1 MSDRPAGRRVRV
13 VVLAMAVAAVAG
25 VGFLTWSIA
34 TSGSPERRAAAARDL
49 AAGIEVSVGVHAVS
63 HRATLAI
70 ADFGIEEGVRLVPVR
85 ILDEIQLE
93 LRLESNVDVALA
105 EPPRVCL
112 VGPHWAPDDAGLS
125 DRCWGEPDLGA
136 LLAAQLEA
144 DAAGSPATAC
154 RSPGHGCGDPRA
166 RPRALRLPGWRLD
179 AGDRRRAD
187 GGRPER
193 GAVRSSSDPR
203 RRPTR
208 AERHRAAAGRAG
220 RLEVLRA
227 GGVGLARAGRAGAG
241 RTVAR
246 RRPPSMR
253 YAIDRRVGTSY
264 RIAATITYRPYHS
277 SRPTW
282 PSIGSVAVESV
293 SRYGPNRTD
302 GEPAARLACVT

>member
-13 VVLAMAVAAVAG
+13 VVLAPAVAAVAG

-49 AAGIEVSVGVHAVS
+49 AAGIEVSVGVDAVS

-144 DAAGSPATAC
+144 DAAGRPLLPAGRPVTVAATLARGHERCDYPVGAWTLEIDVEPMVDGHGEGRFDLPATLVDVPLEP
-154 RSPGHGCGDPRA
+154 SGT
-166 RPRALRLPGWRLD
+166 ALRLV
-179 AGDRRRAD
+179 
-187 GGRPER
+187 ER
-193 GAVRSSSDPR
+193 GDSRYC
-203 RRPTR
+203 
-208 AERHRAAAGRAG
+208 
-220 RLEVLRA
+220 
-227 GGVGLARAGRAGAG
+227 GLA
-241 RTVAR
+241 
-246 RRPPSMR
+246 
-253 YAIDRRVGTSY
+253 
-264 RIAATITYRPYHS
+264 
-277 SRPTW
+277 
-282 PSIGSVAVESV
+282 ESV
-293 SRYGPNRTD
+293 WREQ
-302 GEPAARLACVT
+302 GEPELVAP